1 MVQQSPRRLE
11 LTVTADQAG
20 EKIDT
25 LLRRELRLSGTV
37 IRRVK
42 WLDDGILLDGM
53 RVTTGHRPAAGQVLS
68 VRVADP
74 DGQGDMVPTPG
85 PLDIVYEDGDL
96 LVLNKAPGV
105 LVHPGPGHYSDTL
118 CNYIAWYYKK
128 AGISA
133 DVHPVQRLD
142 KGTSGLLVVAKHPHA
157 QEQLKRQLHTPAF
170 RRIYLAVCEGI
181 PRPAEGHIDA
191 PIGRVPGSL
200 MARRVDPAG
209 QPAGDACR
217 QTGAGRPRSC
227 ADFGAGRSRPAAHPR
242 NRRGSGVGRPGSV
255 ASRCF
260 TGSIA
265 RMLRLVHEARRG
277 SVSDGSDVL
286 RMTPMHP
293 FAFEKAKSHRIRKK
307 ECLPQG
313 LGSFWQEE
321 ALLRSGIMRKIVSRR
336 DSGLRPVFRIRC
348 FLAIRSLVGC
358 RQKESVDVSREAF
371 VRLACVRPSSSA
383 VRPEELR
390 K

>member
-1 MVQQSPRRLE
+1 MAQQSPRRLE

-53 RVTTGHRPAAGQVLS
+53 RVTTACRPAAGQVLS

-157 QEQLKRQLHTPAF
+157 QEQLKGQLHTPAF

-181 PRPAEGHIDA
+181 PRPPEGRIDA

-200 MARRVDPAG
+200 MA
-209 QPAGDACR
+209 
-217 QTGAGRPRSC
+217 
-227 ADFGAGRSRPAAHPR
+227 
-242 NRRGSGVGRPGSV
+242 
-255 ASRCF
+255 
-260 TGSIA
+260 
-265 RMLRLVHEARRG
+265 L
-277 SVSDGSDVL
+277 
-286 RMTPMHP
+286 
-293 FAFEKAKSHRIRKK
+293 
-307 ECLPQG
+307 
-313 LGSFWQEE
+313 
-321 ALLRSGIMRKIVSRR
+321 
-336 DSGLRPVFRIRC
+336 
-348 FLAIRSLVGC
+348 SLIHI
-358 RQKESVDVSREAF
+358 
-371 VRLACVRPSSSA
+371 
-383 VRPEELR
+383 
-390 K
+390 